1 MADAKKE
8 KLEGSTR
15 GVDGLYS
22 TLEWMISAFCYTL
35 AFIVF
40 EMQAYTIPT
49 GSMADTLKGA
59 HFRLRCEQCAYSYD
73 YDFLPDPYQ
82 LQRNQTPGVNV
93 ELLTRGPDGRPMPD
107 HPRCPNCG
115 YYRQTGQKMPVV
127 NGDRIFVLK
136 SIYQFIEPKR
146 WDVVVFKNP
155 TNPGENYIKRMIAG
169 PGETLEIIDGDI
181 TINGQIARK
190 PPKVQDEL
198 WMPVYD
204 NDYQPAQ
211 PGDPYFNR
219 HAWSQPF
226 RNAGSSAWNLAAE
239 GPTVFALADE
249 GPQIHRIEYDTT
261 VGNDFRATYAYD
273 DPRAFPY
280 MPICSDLRIQF
291 DATLEPSSMVAAQ
304 LSKYGVPYRAS
315 VGGDGSI
322 RIERTTPGGAVET
335 LVDDEIPGGIHEP
348 LSISFA
354 NSDHRLR
361 LTVAGREWI
370 YDFPSEPGSMGKP
383 KAEMPIV
390 AIEGSGAIRLS
401 HVRLWRDIH
410 YVFGPRAARA
420 SEGRPFTLGADEFF
434 VCGDNSP
441 NSADARVWT
450 SPGLGNGKEYRA
462 GTVPRDF
469 LVGKAF
475 FVYWP
480 GPYRPWNGTGLA
492 DSMDRSPLGRIAK
505 ILMNVPWVDGI
516 KIIYGGHEPLTPYTP
531 SKPVA
536 HDE

>member
-8 KLEGSTR
+8 KLDATTPR
-15 GVDGLYS
+15 VDGLYS
-22 TLEWMISAFCYTL
+22 TLEWMVSAFCYTL

-73 YDFLPDPYQ
+73 YDFLPDPYN
-82 LQRNQTPGVNV
+82 LQRNQTPGDNV
-93 ELLTRGPDGRPMPD
+93 EVRPGS
-107 HPRCPNCG
+107 PRCPSCG
-115 YYRQTGQKMPVV
+115 YYRQTGQRMPVV
-127 NGDRIFVLK
+127 KGDRIFVLK
-136 SIYQFIEPKR
+136 TIYQFIEPKR

-181 TINGQIARK
+181 YINGQIARK
-190 PPKVQDEL
+190 PPKVQEEL

-211 PGDPYFNR
+211 PKDPYFNR

-226 RNAGSSAWNLAAE
+226 RNSGSSAWNLAAE
-239 GPTVFALADE
+239 GPTVFALASE
-249 GPQIHRIEYDTT
+249 GPQVHRIEYDTT

-273 DPRAFPY
+273 DPRAYPY

-291 DATLEPSSMVAAQ
+291 DASLDASSMVRAE
-304 LSKYGVPYRAS
+304 LSKYGVRYRAS
-315 VGGDGSI
+315 IESDGTI
-322 RIERTTPGGAVET
+322 RIDQIGPDGAVQVF
-335 LVDDEIPGGIHEP
+335 LDDFIPSWKAVGP
-348 LSISFA
+348 VSISFA
-354 NSDHRLR
+354 NADHQLR
-361 LTVAGREWI
+361 LTVGDHEWI
-370 YDFPSEPGSMGKP
+370 HEFGIEPESMGKP

-390 AIEGSGAIRLS
+390 AVEGNGTIRLS
-401 HVRLWRDIH
+401 HIRLSRDIH
-410 YVFGPRAARA
+410 YVYAPRAARA
-420 SEGRPFTLGADEFF
+420 SEGKPFTLGADEFF

-441 NSADARVWT
+441 NSADARVWS
-450 SPGLGNGKEYRA
+450 SPGLGNGKEYRT

-492 DSMDRSPLGRIAK
+492 DSMDRTPLGRIAK

-531 SKPVA
+531 SEPVA
-536 HDE
+536 HDR